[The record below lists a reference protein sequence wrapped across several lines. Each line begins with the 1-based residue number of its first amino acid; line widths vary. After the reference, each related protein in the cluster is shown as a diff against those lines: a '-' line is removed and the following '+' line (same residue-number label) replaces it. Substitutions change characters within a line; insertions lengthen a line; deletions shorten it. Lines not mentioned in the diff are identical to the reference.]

1 MNFSDFLQAL
11 RRRWYLVA
19 GGLLVTAALCVGALL
34 IVGPSYERRASELLV
49 PGTQSIPVGGNPFL
63 YLGGL
68 TQASDVLAGALAS
81 DEVLDPIEKA
91 NPGVTIEVARDV
103 STSGPVIVIAVTGD
117 SDKNVG
123 GAFTRMLDTV
133 PRTLAML
140 QSEAGISAAARMTAL
155 PITVDSQST
164 VSHKNRIE
172 LAVIVGVVGI
182 ALSLLLQGLVDA
194 LAVARRERKAARS
207 EAPAARSLTVASD
220 VPELSYDERLAL
232 ARMDDELSRNDG
244 AEVPL
249 PSEES

>member
-11 RRRWYLVA
+11 RRRWYLVV

-34 IVGPSYERRASELLV
+34 VVGPSYERRASELLV
-49 PGTQSIPVGGNPFL
+49 PGTQSIPTGGNPFL

-81 DEVLDPIEKA
+81 DGVLGPIEKA

-103 STSGPVIVIAVTGD
+103 STSGPVIVITVTGN
-117 SDKNVG
+117 SDQNVDD
-123 GAFTRMLDTV
+123 AFTSMLDTV
-133 PRTLAML
+133 PRTLATL
-140 QSEAGISAAARMTAL
+140 QSEAGIATAARMTAL

-172 LAVIVGVVGI
+172 LAVIVGVVG
-182 ALSLLLQGLVDA
+182 LVLTLLLQGLVDA
-194 LAVARRERKAARS
+194 LAVARRERKAVRS
-207 EAPAARSLTVASD
+207 EAPAALAPVSASE
-220 VPELSYDERLAL
+220 PQELSYDERLAL
-232 ARMDDELSRNDG
+232 ARMDDELSHDG
-244 AEVPL
+244 AEEPL